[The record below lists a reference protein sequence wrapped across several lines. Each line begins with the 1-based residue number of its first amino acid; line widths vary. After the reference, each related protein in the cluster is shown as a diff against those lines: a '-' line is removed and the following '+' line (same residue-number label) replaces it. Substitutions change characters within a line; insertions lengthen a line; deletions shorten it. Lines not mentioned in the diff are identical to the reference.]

1 MIGISFGGLAKS
13 HIPHNFPV
21 GFRDEKASTLW
32 QHQSTRVAGFKLF
45 FSYPSQERFAFLS
58 LASDNVRSF
67 STLRGGLLRAGKYY
81 MRKDYLLSSFQNLIS
96 EFLETY

>member
-1 MIGISFGGLAKS
+1 MIGISFGGLAKP
-13 HIPHNFPV
+13 HISHNFSI

-45 FSYPSQERFAFLS
+45 FPYPPQERFAFLR
-58 LASDNVRSF
+58 LASD
-67 STLRGGLLRAGKYY
+67 LLRAWKYY

-96 EFLETY
+96 EFLETS